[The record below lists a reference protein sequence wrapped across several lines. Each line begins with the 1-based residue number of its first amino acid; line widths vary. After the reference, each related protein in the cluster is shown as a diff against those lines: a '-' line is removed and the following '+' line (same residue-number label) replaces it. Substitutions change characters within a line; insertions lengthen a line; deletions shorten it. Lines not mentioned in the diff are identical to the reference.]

1 MDDDVDVLVV
11 VPASMLDTKTTD
23 QTDGKTEERT
33 CSCCSGRFDQSAFS
47 GGQWKKGAK
56 RRCKTCVE
64 IAPATAVT
72 AATTIRG
79 RRLTTMEG
87 KFDNET
93 CVKMW
98 GELND
103 TNDGKVT
110 NFEEL
115 VNLWYRNLEEY
126 VVTGTVA
133 SGELPFAVQFFSQ
146 VWLPQS
152 SVEDI
157 KIVRDHFCAIDE
169 TTSKRER
176 RAPRTHA

>member
-1 MDDDVDVLVV
+1 MSDEKSDEKSDDGST
-11 VPASMLDTKTTD
+11 AKTAAD
-23 QTDGKTEERT
+23 
-33 CSCCSGRFDQSAFS
+33 SGTSA
-47 GGQWKKGAK
+47 
-56 RRCKTCVE
+56 E
-64 IAPATAVT
+64 IADSG
-72 AATTIRG
+72 TT
-79 RRLTTMEG
+79 TKMV
-87 KFDNET
+87 KFDEAT
-93 CVKMW
+93 CFKMW

-103 TNDGKVT
+103 ANGGKVT